1 MSPSRR
7 TKSITSA
14 MPKASSSST
23 PCVCAS
29 QNAPKNSDPPV
40 TILPRGREKN
50 FASSPPSGH
59 NRSPP
64 SGIIQQGR
72 DGTMTTRVAIPLA
85 LLALGLAGCGT
96 TPGDRGLSGA
106 GIGAAGGAVA
116 GALVGAPLVGAAIG
130 AGAGAA
136 AGAATS
142 PSTIDLGTPVW
153 ER

>member
-1 MSPSRR
+1 MMTR
-7 TKSITSA
+7 IA
-14 MPKASSSST
+14 
-23 PCVCAS
+23 
-29 QNAPKNSDPPV
+29 
-40 TILPRGREKN
+40 LPL
-50 FASSPPSGH
+50 
-59 NRSPP
+59 
-64 SGIIQQGR
+64 
-72 DGTMTTRVAIPLA
+72 T

-106 GIGAAGGAVA
+106 GIGAAGGAVV
-116 GALVGAPLVGAAIG
+116 GAMVGAPLAGAAIG